1 MCLPTR
7 LATAALSLRRTIAN
21 LDAITALA
29 ADFPLANDS
38 SSLQTAPDGTILAE
52 LADPAAANGTAPA
65 PTGAAAGE
73 LDIPALLAA
82 IRSKYRAA
90 CASLGVRPRMV
101 AAGSSGVG
109 EEGTKV
115 VSLAL

>member
-1 MCLPTR
+1 M
-7 LATAALSLRRTIAN
+7 
-21 LDAITALA
+21 
-29 ADFPLANDS
+29 
-38 SSLQTAPDGTILAE
+38 AE
-52 LADPAAANGTAPA
+52 VSDPAAAPA
-65 PTGAAAGE
+65 SPASGAD
-73 LDIPALLAA
+73 LDIPALLGA
-82 IRSKYRAA
+82 IRAKYRAA

>member
-1 MCLPTR
+1 MNR
-7 LATAALSLRRTIAN
+7 LVRALAN
-21 LDAITALA
+21 LDAVLALVN
-29 ADFPLANDS
+29 DFPVANDS
-38 SSLQTAPDGTILAE
+38 SSLQTTPDRTILTE
-52 LADPAAANGTAPA
+52 LAPHEAEV
-65 PTGAAAGE
+65 E